1 MSCVATKATGEV
13 RLDCDQSDPSAL
25 SRRPLAHGE
34 GFLGGTWAESVA
46 YNAEIAQSVVWL
58 PVHMG
63 NVGLMVVWF
72 ILAGLSLAFVVVDI
86 PKTPEST
93 VLKWAFVI
101 LVVFTG
107 PFGAFFYV
115 LGCREPLKGTHEQY
129 VSSKWRQ
136 VLGST
141 MHCAA
146 GDGVGIIAGAAV
158 GALLHLSPWGDFAL
172 EYALGFGF
180 GWAFFQAFAM
190 RDMVGGSYIRSLKET
205 FIPELMSMNLLMTG
219 MIPTMKF
226 LMPRI
231 AGAGDPFQPGFWF
244 TMSMAM
250 IVGFILA
257 YPINWWLVVNNMKH
271 GMLTVRPVVDSGAKH
286 EGHKAPGGQDD
297 GGENKEHD
305 SGERPGTGT
314 IVVMTVI
321 TFVSLIA
328 GLWLAGEFIG

>member
-1 MSCVATKATGEV
+1 M
-13 RLDCDQSDPSAL
+13 
-25 SRRPLAHGE
+25 
-34 GFLGGTWAESVA
+34 
-46 YNAEIAQSVVWL
+46 I
-58 PVHMG
+58 
-63 NVGLMVVWF
+63 VWF
-72 ILAGLSLAFVVVDI
+72 AMTGLSLAFVVVDI

-129 VSSKWRQ
+129 VSATWRQ

-146 GDGVGIIAGAAV
+146 GDGVGIIAGAV
-158 GALLHLSPWGDFAL
+158 IGALLHLSPWGDFAL

-180 GWAFFQAFAM
+180 GWAYFQAFAM
-190 RDMVGGSYIRSLKET
+190 KDMVGGSYILSLKET
-205 FIPELMSMNLLMTG
+205 LIPELLSMNLLMTG

-231 AGAGDPFQPGFWF
+231 DNAGDPFMPAFWF
-244 TMSMAM
+244 VMSMAL

-257 YPINWWLVVNNMKH
+257 YPVNWWLVVNNMKH
-271 GMLTVRPVVDSGAKH
+271 GMLTVRPDADGGSQHGGHGAPAE
-286 EGHKAPGGQDD
+286 EGHGEGSGGH
-297 GGENKEHD
+297 GEEREHRD
-305 SGERPGTGT
+305 GERPGVGVI
-314 IVVMTVI
+314 IVMSAA
-321 TFVSLIA
+321 TFAILA
-328 GLWLAGEFIG
+328 GGLWLAGSYFI